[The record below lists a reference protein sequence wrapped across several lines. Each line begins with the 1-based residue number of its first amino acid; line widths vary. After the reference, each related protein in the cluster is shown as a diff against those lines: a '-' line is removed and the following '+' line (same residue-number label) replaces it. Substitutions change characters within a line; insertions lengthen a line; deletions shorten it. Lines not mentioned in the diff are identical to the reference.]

1 MTPEEREIREEERD
15 FLLKSLDDLEREHR
29 AGDVTDD
36 DYRAL
41 KESYTARAAAVLRE
55 LDSDGSPRAAS
66 TASNVIPGRSRSR
79 WRPVVVTI
87 VVLALAVVSGIVV
100 ASSAGERLPGQTM
113 TGSIGDGSI
122 TSLLVE
128 ARAVG
133 LSDIPRGVELYSR
146 VLAVEPDNV
155 EALTYI
161 GWLTV
166 LAATRDQ
173 TSSDDVVRE
182 RFQSG
187 LLLLRQA
194 TVVDATYP
202 DAHCFLGI
210 TFFRFMDDAEAARPE
225 VQACLDSNPPADV
238 KALVQNLAADIASAT
253 P

>member
-1 MTPEEREIREEERD
+1 MTPEERSIREEERD
-15 FLLKSLDDLEREHR
+15 FLLTSLDDLEREHA

-55 LDSDGSPRAAS
+55 LDVESSVRDADVEPSRP
-66 TASNVIPGRSRSR
+66 RSR
-79 WRPVVVTI
+79 WRTVAASAVVV
-87 VVLALAVVSGIVV
+87 AVAVGAGIAV
-100 ASSAGERLPGQTM
+100 ASSVGERLPGQTM
-113 TGSIGDGSI
+113 TGSIGDGSV

-133 LSDIPRGVELYSR
+133 MGDIPRAVQLYSE

-166 LAATRDQ
+166 LSATQDQ
-173 TSSDDVVRE
+173 TSDIDVVRD

-194 TVVDATYP
+194 TVVDDTYP

-210 TFFRFMDDAEAARPE
+210 TFFRFMDDADAARPE
-225 VQACLDSNPPADV
+225 VERCLESDPPAEV
-238 KALVQNLAADIASAT
+238 TSLVEGLAADIASSA

>member
-1 MTPEEREIREEERD
+1 MTPDERSVREEERD
-15 FLLKSLDDLEREHR
+15 FLLASLDDLERER
-29 AGDVTDD
+29 AAGDVTDD

-55 LDSDGSPRAAS
+55 LDDVSSTEGVATSPVNAAS
-66 TASNVIPGRSRSR
+66 RRR
-79 WRPVVVTI
+79 WRSVAVVA
-87 VVLALAVVSGIVV
+87 VVLALAAVAGIVV
-100 ASSAGERLPGQTM
+100 ANNAGERLPGQTM
-113 TGSIGDGSI
+113 TGSIGDGSV

-133 LSDIPRGVELYSR
+133 MADIPRAVDLYSQ

-166 LAATRDQ
+166 LSATQDQ
-173 TSSDDVVRE
+173 TSADEVVRD

-194 TVVDATYP
+194 TVVDETYP

-210 TFFRFMDDAEAARPE
+210 AFFRFLDDAAAAEAE
-225 VQACLDSNPPADV
+225 VNRCLESDPPAEV
-238 KALVQNLAADIASAT
+238 KSLVEGLAADIAAAT

>member
-1 MTPEEREIREEERD
+1 MTPEERAIREEERD
-15 FLLKSLDDLEREHR
+15 FLLASLDDLERER
-29 AGDVTDD
+29 AAGDVTDD

-41 KESYTARAAAVLRE
+41 KESYTARAASVLRE
-55 LDSDGSPRAAS
+55 LDAD
-66 TASNVIPGRSRSR
+66 TY
-79 WRPVVVTI
+79 VVTATDESTSRRRSPWRVLLVSL
-87 VVLALAVVSGIVV
+87 VVLAVAVGAGIAV

-113 TGSIGDGSI
+113 TGSIGDGSVS
-122 TSLLVE
+122 SLLVE

-133 LSDIPRGVELYSR
+133 MGDIPRAVDLYSQ

-161 GWLTV
+161 GWLTI
-166 LAATRDQ
+166 LSATQDQ
-173 TSSDDVVRE
+173 TSTDEVVRE

-194 TVVDATYP
+194 TVVDDTYP

-210 TFFRFMDDAEAARPE
+210 AFFRFIDDAEAAGPE
-225 VQACLDSNPPADV
+225 VDKCLSSDPPAEV
-238 KALVQNLAADIASAT
+238 KSLVEGLAADIDAAT

>member
-1 MTPEEREIREEERD
+1 MTPEERAIREEERD
-15 FLLKSLDDLEREHR
+15 FLLASLDDLERER
-29 AGDVTDD
+29 AAGDVTDD

-55 LDSDGSPRAAS
+55 LDADTHSITAADDSMASRRSP
-66 TASNVIPGRSRSR
+66 
-79 WRPVVVTI
+79 WRVLVVSL
-87 VVLALAVVSGIVV
+87 VVLALAVGAGIAV

-113 TGSIGDGSI
+113 TGSIGDGSV

-133 LSDIPRGVELYSR
+133 MGDIPRAVDLYSQ

-166 LAATRDQ
+166 LSATQDQ
-173 TSSDDVVRE
+173 TSADEVVRE

-194 TVVDATYP
+194 TVVDDTYP

-210 TFFRFMDDAEAARPE
+210 AFFRFLDDAEAAGSE
-225 VQACLDSNPPADV
+225 VDKCLASDPPAEV
-238 KALVQNLAADIASAT
+238 KSLVEGLAADIANAT

>member
-1 MTPEEREIREEERD
+1 MTPDERATREEERD
-15 FLLKSLDDLEREHR
+15 FLLSSLDDLEREYR

-41 KESYTARAAAVLRE
+41 KESYTARAATVLRE
-55 LDSDGSPRAAS
+55 LDAPAPVTTTNHPAVGRRPWRA
-66 TASNVIPGRSRSR
+66 VIVS
-79 WRPVVVTI
+79 VAVI
-87 VVLALAVVSGIVV
+87 AIAVVAGVIV
-100 ASSAGERLPGQTM
+100 ANSAGERLPGQTM
-113 TGSIGDGSI
+113 TGSIGDGSV

-133 LSDIPRGVELYSR
+133 MSDIPRAVELYSQ

-166 LAATRDQ
+166 LSATQDQ
-173 TSSDDVVRE
+173 TSADEVVRD

-187 LLLLRQA
+187 VLLLRQA
-194 TVVDATYP
+194 TVVDTTYP

-210 TFFRFMDDAEAARPE
+210 AFFRFLDDAEAAEPE
-225 VQACLDSNPPADV
+225 VTACLESNPPAEV
-238 KALVQNLAADIASAT
+238 KSLVEGLAADIASAA

>member
-1 MTPEEREIREEERD
+1 MTPEERAIREEERD
-15 FLLKSLDDLEREHR
+15 FLLTSLDDLEREYA

-55 LDSDGSPRAAS
+55 LDASSAIGGDDDDES
-66 TASNVIPGRSRSR
+66 TAPRRSR
-79 WRPVVVTI
+79 WRAVAASVVV
-87 VVLALAVVSGIVV
+87 VALAVGAGIAV

-113 TGSIGDGSI
+113 TGSIGDGSV
-122 TSLLVE
+122 TSRLVE
-128 ARAVG
+128 ARAIG
-133 LSDIPRGVELYSR
+133 LGDIPRAVELYSE

-166 LAATRDQ
+166 LSATQDQ
-173 TSSDDVVRE
+173 TSDDAVVRD

-187 LLLLRQA
+187 LLLMRQA
-194 TVVDATYP
+194 TVVDDTYP

-210 TFFRFMDDAEAARPE
+210 TFFRFMNDAEAAEPA
-225 VQACLDSNPPADV
+225 VQKCLDSDPPAEV
-238 KALVQNLAADIASAT
+238 KSLVEGLAEEIASAT

>member
-1 MTPEEREIREEERD
+1 MTPEDRAIREEERD
-15 FLLKSLDDLEREHR
+15 FLLRSLDDLEREYA

-55 LDSDGSPRAAS
+55 LDMTWTPSDESASAPTTRRSPWRAV
-66 TASNVIPGRSRSR
+66 TASL
-79 WRPVVVTI
+79 
-87 VVLALAVVSGIVV
+87 VVLALAIGAGIAV
-100 ASSAGERLPGQTM
+100 ANSAGERLPGQTM
-113 TGSIGDGSI
+113 TGSIGDGSV

-128 ARAVG
+128 ARATG
-133 LSDIPRGVELYSR
+133 MGDIPRAIELYSE

-155 EALTYI
+155 EALAYI

-166 LAATRDQ
+166 LSATQDQ
-173 TSSDDVVRE
+173 TSDDAVVRE

-194 TVVDATYP
+194 TVVDDTYP

-210 TFFRFMDDAEAARPE
+210 AFYRFLDDAEAARPE
-225 VQACLDSNPPADV
+225 VQRCLESDPPAEV
-238 KALVQNLAADIASAT
+238 KSLVEGLAADIASAT

>member
-1 MTPEEREIREEERD
+1 MTPEERSIREEERD
-15 FLLKSLDDLEREHR
+15 FLLTSLDDLEREHA

-55 LDSDGSPRAAS
+55 LDVESSVRDADVEPSRP
-66 TASNVIPGRSRSR
+66 RSR
-79 WRPVVVTI
+79 WRTVAASAVVV
-87 VVLALAVVSGIVV
+87 AVAVGAGIAV

-113 TGSIGDGSI
+113 TGSIGDGSV

-133 LSDIPRGVELYSR
+133 MGDIPRAVELYSE

-166 LAATRDQ
+166 LSATQDQ
-173 TSSDDVVRE
+173 TSDIDVVRD

-194 TVVDATYP
+194 TVVDDTYP

-210 TFFRFMDDAEAARPE
+210 TFFRFMDDADAARPE
-225 VQACLDSNPPADV
+225 VERCLESDPPAEV
-238 KALVQNLAADIASAT
+238 TSLVEGLAADIASSA

>member
-1 MTPEEREIREEERD
+1 MTPEERAIREEERD
-15 FLLKSLDDLEREHR
+15 FLLASLDDLERER
-29 AGDVTDD
+29 AAGDVTDD

-55 LDSDGSPRAAS
+55 LDADTHAVAATDESTSRRRSP
-66 TASNVIPGRSRSR
+66 
-79 WRPVVVTI
+79 WRVLLVSL
-87 VVLALAVVSGIVV
+87 VVLALAVGAGIAV
-100 ASSAGERLPGQTM
+100 ATSAGERLPGQTM
-113 TGSIGDGSI
+113 TGSIGDGSV

-133 LSDIPRGVELYSR
+133 MGDIPRAVDLYSQ

-166 LAATRDQ
+166 LSATQDQ
-173 TSSDDVVRE
+173 TSTDEVVRE

-194 TVVDATYP
+194 TVVDDTYP

-210 TFFRFMDDAEAARPE
+210 ALFRFVDDAEAAGPE
-225 VQACLDSNPPADV
+225 VDKCLSSDPPAEV
-238 KALVQNLAADIASAT
+238 KSLVEGLAADIAAAT

>member
-1 MTPEEREIREEERD
+1 MTPEERSIREEERD
-15 FLLKSLDDLEREHR
+15 FLLRSLDDLERER
-29 AGDVTDD
+29 AAGDVTDD

-55 LDSDGSPRAAS
+55 LDADESGREVDEESSSGRRSP
-66 TASNVIPGRSRSR
+66 
-79 WRPVVVTI
+79 WRTLVVSL
-87 VVLALAVVSGIVV
+87 VVLALAVGSGIAV
-100 ASSAGERLPGQTM
+100 ANNAGERLPGQTM

-122 TSLLVE
+122 TALLVE

-133 LSDIPRGVELYSR
+133 MGDIPRAIELYSE

-161 GWLTV
+161 GWLTIL
-166 LAATRDQ
+166 LATQDQ
-173 TSSDDVVRE
+173 SSDDEVVRD

-194 TVVDATYP
+194 TVVDDTYP

-210 TFFRFMDDAEAARPE
+210 AFFRFMNDAEAAEAE
-225 VQACLDSNPPADV
+225 VQRCLDSDPPAEV
-238 KALVQNLAADIASAT
+238 KSLVESLAADITTAA

>member
-1 MTPEEREIREEERD
+1 MTPEERSIREEERD
-15 FLLKSLDDLEREHR
+15 FLLTSLDDLEREHA

-55 LDSDGSPRAAS
+55 LDVESSVRDADVESSRP
-66 TASNVIPGRSRSR
+66 RSR
-79 WRPVVVTI
+79 WRTV
-87 VVLALAVVSGIVV
+87 AASAVVAAVAVGAGIAV

-113 TGSIGDGSI
+113 TGSIGDGSV

-133 LSDIPRGVELYSR
+133 MGDVPRAVELYSE

-166 LAATRDQ
+166 LSATQDQ
-173 TSSDDVVRE
+173 TSDIDVVRD

-194 TVVDATYP
+194 TVIDDTYP

-210 TFFRFMDDAEAARPE
+210 TFFRFMDDADAARPE
-225 VQACLDSNPPADV
+225 VERCLESDPPAEV
-238 KALVQNLAADIASAT
+238 TSLVEGLAADIASSA